1 MINLIKKRLL
11 LQLVGY
17 FSILSIVTVLL
28 VAISANVRSR
38 DALKRSVIDRLGVAT
53 SLKEYQ
59 VNQWVDNQ
67 RRDVIL
73 MTQLQDIISNA
84 EIAFTKDKESPEFK
98 AALES
103 IRKFM
108 SDVSAVKPNIRQ
120 ISVLTNNGITI
131 VSTNKEK
138 EGKYQPLGNTTT
150 YFTRDQSRVVVP
162 NFYISPISGKA
173 AMTFA
178 APLSNKSGDRI
189 GVVAVDLDLQ
199 GVDDIIRERTGL
211 GNSGETYLVGR
222 LTSKN
227 ILISGKGAEDKDL
240 AKGIKSDGINAAAK
254 GEDGEGTYKNYKNIP
269 VLGNYVWIDNL
280 NLALIAEMSQVEAF
294 EPADRLAR
302 DILLIGLSSAGILL
316 TAVYLIARRISQP
329 ILAIA
334 DAANQVSGGNL
345 DSQAPVLT
353 EDEIGILAI
362 AFNQMTS
369 QLRASGEQLAD
380 YSRTLEQKVEQ
391 RTSEIKAIIDNMVDG
406 LVVVNGEDQITQ
418 FNPALAGMI
427 GVSSKALSRAESYRD
442 IFKAEEITNL
452 VANTRENPKQ
462 VFTEEFALPDR
473 RTGKAVATSIF
484 REAEGLDTSDLEM
497 NYLGTVILIR
507 DITAE
512 KEVDRMKT
520 DFISTVSH
528 ELRTPLTS
536 VLGFAKLI
544 QKKLDESIFP
554 MIQTDDKKVNRS
566 IRQVTENIEIIV
578 SEGTRLTKLINEV
591 LDVAKIEAGKMQWNM
606 EPLAITEVIDRA
618 FSATSALFEQ
628 KALTPVRE
636 IEANLPNVSGDKDRL
651 IQVVINL
658 ISNAVKFTEQ
668 GSITCRVKQDGQSIM
683 VSIIDQGVGIS
694 ESDQPKVFEKF
705 KQVGDTLTDKPQ
717 GTGLGLP
724 ISKEIVAHH
733 GGKIWLESEIG
744 KGSTF
749 SFTLPIFIA
758 NEIPLINFDILI
770 EQLKKREVS
779 EGQAQPDGQTA
790 IDAPKNILV
799 IDDDP
804 SIRNLLRQELEAK
817 GYTVREAGN
826 GQEAIVQVRES
837 RPDLITLDIIMDG
850 ISGYDVAAILKSDPA
865 TLDIPIIIVSVLDD
879 KNKGRHLGIDSYVT
893 KPLDM
898 VILLR
903 EVDILLSSK
912 LSTGKK
918 ILVVDDNF
926 GSIDLLMEMLHNQG
940 FIPSKINPQDNLRA
954 SAIADQPDVII
965 ASTKLAEQV
974 QSLRAEQGMEHIR
987 FLLIADQ

>member
-38 DALKRSVIDRLGVAT
+38 EALRKSVIDRLDVAT
-53 SLKEYQ
+53 SLKESQ

-67 RRDVIL
+67 RRDVNLI
-73 MTQLQDIISNA
+73 TQLPDLLVNS
-84 EIAFTKDKESPEFK
+84 ETAFTKDRESPEFK
-98 AALES
+98 ASVES
-103 IRKFM
+103 LRKFM
-108 SDVSAVKPNIRQ
+108 ADIAIVKPNIRQ
-120 ISVLTNNGITI
+120 ISILTNNGITI
-131 VSTNKEK
+131 VSTDKQK

-150 YFTRDQSRVVVP
+150 YFTRDQSRIIVP

-178 APLSNKSGDRI
+178 APLSNKSGDRM

-199 GVDDIIRERTGL
+199 GIDDIIRTGTGL
-211 GNSGETYLVGR
+211 GVSGETYLVGR
-222 LTSKN
+222 LSTKN
-227 ILISGKGAEDKDL
+227 ILISGANNQEVAKD
-240 AKGIKSDGINAAAK
+240 IKSDGIAAAAQGK
-254 GEDGEGTYKNYKNIP
+254 DGEGLYKNYKNVP
-269 VLGNYVWIDNL
+269 VLGSYIWIDNL
-280 NLALIAEMSQVEAF
+280 NLALIAEISQLEAF
-294 EPADRLAR
+294 EPSDRLAR

-334 DAANQVSGGNL
+334 EAANQVSGGNL
-345 DSQAPVLT
+345 NSQAPVLT
-353 EDEIGILAI
+353 EDEIGVLAI

-369 QLRASGEQLAD
+369 QLKASGEQLSD

-406 LVVVNGEDQITQ
+406 LVVVDGEDRITQ

-427 GVSSKALSRAESYRD
+427 GISSKAIAKAKSYAE
-442 IFKAEEITNL
+442 IFQGEEILNL
-452 VANTRENPKQ
+452 VTSTRENPKQ
-462 VFTEEFALPDR
+462 VFTEEFSLPER
-473 RTGKAVATSIF
+473 RIGKAVATSIY
-484 REAEGLDTSDLEM
+484 REVATSEGSELEL

-507 DITAE
+507 DVTIE

-554 MIQTDDKKVNRS
+554 LIQTDDKKVNRN

-578 SEGTRLTKLINEV
+578 SEGMRLTKLINEV

-606 EPLAITEVIDRA
+606 NTLMITEVIDRA

-628 KALTPVRE
+628 KGLTPIRE
-636 IEANLPNVSGDKDRL
+636 TESDLPNIYGDKDRL

-668 GSITCRVKQDGQSIM
+668 GNVTCRVKQTDQSIV
-683 VSIIDQGVGIS
+683 VSVIDQGVGIS
-694 ESDQPKVFEKF
+694 EPDQPKVFERF

-724 ISKEIVAHH
+724 ISKEIVEHH
-733 GGKIWLESEIG
+733 GGRIWVESELG

-749 SFTLPIFIA
+749 SFSLPIATVIE
-758 NEIPLINFDILI
+758 NKVQIPAINFDTLLD
-770 EQLKKREVS
+770 QLKKRVMFDS
-779 EGQAQPDGQTA
+779 QLSGQSGS
-790 IDAPKNILV
+790 PKNILV
-799 IDDDP
+799 IDDDA
-804 SIRNLLRQELEAK
+804 SIRSLLRQVLEAK
-817 GYTVREAGN
+817 GYVVREAEN
-826 GQEAIVQVRES
+826 GQEAIAKVRES
-837 RPDLITLDIIMDG
+837 RPDLITLDVIMQG
-850 ISGYDVAAILKSDPA
+850 INGYEVASILKSDPA

-879 KNKGRHLGIDSYVT
+879 QDKGLHLGIDSYVS
-893 KPLDM
+893 KPVDM
-898 VILLR
+898 VILIR
-903 EVDILLSSK
+903 EVELLLSSK
-912 LSTGKK
+912 TKSSKK

-926 GSIDLLMEMLHNQG
+926 VSIDLLMEMLQNQG
-940 FIPSKINPQDNLRA
+940 FLPSTISPQDDLRA
-954 SAIADQPDVII
+954 NAIALQPNVII
-965 ASTKLAEQV
+965 ASTKLADQV
-974 QSLRAEQGMEHIR
+974 QTLRMEKSMEHIR
-987 FLLIADQ
+987 FLLIADL